1 MGISGRALGTKDG
14 APAFVESNE
23 GSGGNTSRVPGN
35 NVEVPA
41 RCVTTPAEIPECDTV
56 SNAGGY
62 VISAVRT

>member
-1 MGISGRALGTKDG
+1 M
-14 APAFVESNE
+14 
-23 GSGGNTSRVPGN
+23 PGN

-62 VISAVRT
+62 VISAVRTSGKVSGEDISAE